1 MLKSIIRR
9 FASFFQPRQTA
20 LVGPFPRQ
28 TLVILQRHYLENA
41 CCHQERKH
49 IRQAA
54 KTLYLP

>member
-9 FASFFQPRQTA
+9 FASLFQPRKTA

-49 IRQAA
+49 IHEATR
-54 KTLYLP
+54 TLNLP